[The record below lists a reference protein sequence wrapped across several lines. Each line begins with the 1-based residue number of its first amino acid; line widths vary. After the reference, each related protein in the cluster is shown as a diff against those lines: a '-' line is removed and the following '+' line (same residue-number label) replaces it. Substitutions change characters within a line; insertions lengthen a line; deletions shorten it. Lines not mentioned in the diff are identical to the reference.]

1 MRSKSPLLSSESLR
15 RAARVSREASRG
27 GPPECP
33 SHPPRQAQQ
42 PQRQPSLRIPTAALG
57 SDLRRRRAA
66 SSNRSS
72 RLEATARCAPTSQR
86 SAKSRYGVPQLARV
100 VLGNAGAARNAP
112 EFRKLKRV
120 VADGVKDLPQDSVFV
135 GQFKTGLLS

>member
-1 MRSKSPLLSSESLR
+1 MRSTSPLLSSESLR

-42 PQRQPSLRIPTAALG
+42 PQRQPSLPIPTAALG

-86 SAKSRYGVPQLARV
+86 SARSPYGVPQLAARV

-120 VADGVKDLPQDSVFV
+120 VADGVKD
-135 GQFKTGLLS
+135 